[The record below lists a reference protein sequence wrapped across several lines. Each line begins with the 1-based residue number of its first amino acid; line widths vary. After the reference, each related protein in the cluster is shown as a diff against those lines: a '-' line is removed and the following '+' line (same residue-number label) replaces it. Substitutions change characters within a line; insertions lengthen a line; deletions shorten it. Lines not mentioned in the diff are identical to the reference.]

1 MLSRSNRLKK
11 SSDFRKVFSRGKKAS
26 EGLIVLRWMPNCIGK
41 SRFGFII
48 SKKVSKKSVIRNKI
62 RRKLQVSAKNLS
74 PLLKK
79 EIDAVIIV
87 GAGVMVKENFSQLLK
102 KIFVKTRLLKEE

>member
-1 MLSRSNRLKK
+1 VLSKPNRLKK
-11 SSDFRKVFSRGKKAS
+11 SNDFRKVLNRGKKTS
-26 EGLIVLRWMPNCIGK
+26 EGLIVLKWMPNGLAK

-48 SKKVSKKSVIRNKI
+48 SKKVSKKSVIRNQI
-62 RRKLQVSAKNLS
+62 RRKLQASVKNIF

-87 GAGVMVKENFSQLLK
+87 GAGTTIKENFSQLLK
-102 KIFVKTRLLKEE
+102 KIFIKTKLLKEE